1 MNLDAFVSAA
11 GWWSYLLLFAV
22 TAGETA
28 VFLGLVLPGETAIL
42 LAAALAGRGDLDPV
56 FVAVSVVIGGVTGD
70 SLGFALGR
78 WYERRSF
85 ARRLRTRIRPGSRTR
100 RARDA
105 LVRHGGPAVIGGRFI
120 GVVRTFL
127 PFAAGAAGMRY
138 RRFVLYS
145 ALASLVWG
153 AGNVLLG
160 YFAGA
165 EAVAAVRSAGWVGAV
180 ALSAAGAVFLV
191 VLAVRRL
198 RHRRTRPPQP
208 VA

>member
-1 MNLDAFVSAA
+1 MNLDTLVAAA

-28 VFLGLVLPGETAIL
+28 LFLGLVLPGETAIL
-42 LAAALAGRGDLDPV
+42 FAAALAGRGDLDPV
-56 FVAVSVVIGGVTGD
+56 FVAASVVVGGVTGD

-78 WYERRSF
+78 WYERRPA
-85 ARRLRTRIRPGSRTR
+85 ARRTGARIRPGSRTN
-100 RARDA
+100 RARDV

-160 YFAGA
+160 YFAGSA
-165 EAVAAVRSAGWVGAV
+165 AVDAVRSAGWIGALV
-180 ALSAAGAVFLV
+180 LASAAVGYLV
-191 VLAVRRL
+191 LRTVRHL
-198 RHRRTRPPQP
+198 RRRTRRT
-208 VA
+208 A